1 MTLFSS
7 QPGDEGLPGPAR
19 ARVMAA
25 IMTTT
30 LMGVFDGTMINIALP
45 SMAQEMQVPASIAV
59 WFANGYLL
67 AAAMTL
73 AIFAALAARLGYRP
87 VFLAG
92 LTTFTLTSL
101 GCALANKPEV
111 LIGMRVLQGIGGAA
125 TLSIA
130 PAILRSVFPGRLLGR
145 ILGFHALLIASSSA
159 IGPVLGGTILHTLS
173 WQWLFAI
180 NILPGTLA
188 LLLAVRA
195 LPRDAIR
202 MQAPF
207 DTVGAILSALLLG
220 STIMAANSLQNATSQ
235 FGSLCWMALAA
246 LSGMAFIWQIRRTG
260 HPLLPPSMFKNERFT
275 LAAFTSMVAFVSQGI
290 TFIALP
296 FLFQSE
302 YGYSPVVSALLFTP
316 WPLGIVLIAPHAG
329 RWADTI
335 SAPAISTLG
344 LVIFVVGLILLATL
358 PARPSMWDICLRSL
372 VCGIGFGCFQSPN
385 NREMLSN
392 VIREHASYASGV
404 LSIMRTFGQCL
415 GAAAVAVLLAADE
428 RSIHVALWS
437 APRPLRYRSSSAR
450 AGCVKSLILRKQ
462 DKRGNITKRYDS
474 SASSAKRRSRNQSGV
489 LCRSSID

>member
-180 NILPGTLA
+180 NVLPGTLA

-220 STIMAANSLQNATSQ
+220 STIMAANSHCPCNSSMTIINACAII
-235 FGSLCWMALAA
+235 GHAA
-246 LSGMAFIWQIRRTG
+246 ANMVRRARNGGAPKRCFARDTADAVWA
-260 HPLLPPSMFKNERFT
+260 ECRFES
-275 LAAFTSMVAFVSQGI
+275 FCCDVM
-290 TFIALP
+290 
-296 FLFQSE
+296 
-302 YGYSPVVSALLFTP
+302 
-316 WPLGIVLIAPHAG
+316 
-329 RWADTI
+329 
-335 SAPAISTLG
+335 
-344 LVIFVVGLILLATL
+344 L
-358 PARPSMWDICLRSL
+358 PAWESACRKRKSNQGMW
-372 VCGIGFGCFQSPN
+372 FQLA
-385 NREMLSN
+385 ELS
-392 VIREHASYASGV
+392 
-404 LSIMRTFGQCL
+404 T
-415 GAAAVAVLLAADE
+415 
-428 RSIHVALWS
+428 
-437 APRPLRYRSSSAR
+437 
-450 AGCVKSLILRKQ
+450 
-462 DKRGNITKRYDS
+462 
-474 SASSAKRRSRNQSGV
+474 
-489 LCRSSID
+489 

>member
-260 HPLLPPSMFKNERFT
+260 HPLLPPSMFKNERFY
-275 LAAFTSMVAFVSQGI
+275 
-290 TFIALP
+290 P
-296 FLFQSE
+296 
-302 YGYSPVVSALLFTP
+302 
-316 WPLGIVLIAPHAG
+316 
-329 RWADTI
+329 R
-335 SAPAISTLG
+335 G
-344 LVIFVVGLILLATL
+344 LHVDGCFCQPGDHLYCATL
-358 PARPSMWDICLRSL
+358 PVSERIRLQSGSVCPAVYAVAIRDRADCAACRPLGGHDISPGDIHPGAGDICRRFDPAGDVTRQTFNVGYLPAKSGMR
-372 VCGIGFGCFQSPN
+372 
-385 NREMLSN
+385 NRVWLLS
-392 VIREHASYASGV
+392 ES
-404 LSIMRTFGQCL
+404 Q
-415 GAAAVAVLLAADE
+415 
-428 RSIHVALWS
+428 
-437 APRPLRYRSSSAR
+437 
-450 AGCVKSLILRKQ
+450 
-462 DKRGNITKRYDS
+462 
-474 SASSAKRRSRNQSGV
+474 
-489 LCRSSID
+489 

>member
-7 QPGDEGLPGPAR
+7 HPGDEGLPGPAR

-180 NILPGTLA
+180 NVLPGTLA

-202 MQAPF
+202 MQATF

-260 HPLLPPSMFKNERFT
+260 SPLPPPCIFHY
-275 LAAFTSMVAFVSQGI
+275 I
-290 TFIALP
+290 C
-296 FLFQSE
+296 
-302 YGYSPVVSALLFTP
+302 
-316 WPLGIVLIAPHAG
+316 
-329 RWADTI
+329 
-335 SAPAISTLG
+335 PAS
-344 LVIFVVGLILLATL
+344 
-358 PARPSMWDICLRSL
+358 
-372 VCGIGFGCFQSPN
+372 
-385 NREMLSN
+385 
-392 VIREHASYASGV
+392 
-404 LSIMRTFGQCL
+404 
-415 GAAAVAVLLAADE
+415 
-428 RSIHVALWS
+428 
-437 APRPLRYRSSSAR
+437 
-450 AGCVKSLILRKQ
+450 
-462 DKRGNITKRYDS
+462 
-474 SASSAKRRSRNQSGV
+474 
-489 LCRSSID
+489 